1 MLELSTNP
9 LTIRLLTFVA
19 APLAVALFP
28 ACAAQTKQ
36 ATAASSEDPT
46 ATVVVEESPTEDQ
59 VPEPGPDSDEIVQVI
74 RTQDS
79 QMRQCYMLGS
89 FKNSELAG
97 TVNVAFTIATT
108 GRVSEVSDAGSNI
121 ADQEVVA
128 CVMDVF
134 AQMEFRAGGVSPT
147 EVTYPVNF
155 GRPG

>member
-1 MLELSTNP
+1 SLLFVP
-9 LTIRLLTFVA
+9 L
-19 APLAVALFP
+19 
-28 ACAAQTKQ
+28 CATLITSCAGTQTKPS
-36 ATAASSEDPT
+36 TGKSSDPPVRVTESVSEGSSAA
-46 ATVVVEESPTEDQ
+46 AVQ
-59 VPEPGPDSDEIVQVI
+59 PEPGPNADGIVQVI

-89 FKNSELAG
+89 FRDSGFAG
-97 TVNVAFTIATT
+97 TVKVAFTIATS
-108 GRVSEVSDAGSNI
+108 GRVSEVSDAGSDV